1 MSVYL
6 VAKQY
11 TIYYTKNE
19 ANIVNISFTFLG
31 PYNMFF
37 WEKSIKKEMLN
48 SNVLINIHINIS
60 SVVEFQR

>member
-37 WEKSIKKEMLN
+37 WEESIKN
-48 SNVLINIHINIS
+48 N
-60 SVVEFQR
+60 VEFQYHNYHSH